1 MAAIVVPGPRNR
13 SMPSGII
20 IPELVYVDLDQAV
33 VWLCTA
39 FGFRERLRIRN
50 HRCQLVFG
58 AASEASIV
66 AIQAERAD
74 WPPEDEQPSTNAL
87 MVVVSDVDAH
97 YAHAQQYGA
106 RVIDA
111 PADYPYGERQ
121 YSVLDLGG
129 HRWTFTQSIDDV
141 DPVSWGG
148 LMG

>member
-1 MAAIVVPGPRNR
+1 MADMVVRGPRNR
-13 SMPSGII
+13 SMPPGII

-39 FGFRERLRIRN
+39 FGFRERLRIGN

-58 AASEASIV
+58 AASDASIV

-74 WPPEDEQPSTNAL
+74 WPPEAEQPSTHAL
-87 MVVVSDVDAH
+87 MAVVSDVDAH
-97 YAHAQQYGA
+97 HAHAQQCGA
-106 RVIDA
+106 RIIAA
-111 PADYPYGERQ
+111 PDDYPYGERQ

-148 LMG
+148 HMH